1 MKKQLI
7 TLLLSLAVASSAMAV
22 PARRGYVKMTGPDG
36 QLIEVQKCGDEFGH
50 HYVDRQ
56 GRTLIDDAD
65 GRLVLASEADMAT
78 ATAARAARFEA
89 RNSNRS
95 LSPARRV
102 PGQVGTFPGTS
113 FPATGK
119 QKALVVL
126 VEYKDVKFSI
136 GNDAKAKQY
145 FTDMLNKDGFSEY
158 NGTGCVRQ
166 YFRENSNGLFDCE
179 FDVYGPVTLAN
190 NRKYYG
196 GNDSSGNDKLPE
208 QMVIE
213 ACRELDSQINFKD
226 YDRDGDGYVD
236 NVYIIYAGQGEAS
249 YGSTETVWPHSWN
262 LSEAGKSFK
271 LDGVTIDLYGC
282 SNEWEDGEP
291 DGMGTFTH
299 EFSHI
304 LGLPDLYHTESNVY
318 YTPGEWSVL
327 DYGPYN
333 NDGRTPPAYGAFER
347 NALGWIEL
355 TELTADAGQVSID
368 DLIKTNSA
376 YCITNPSNSNEF
388 YLLETR
394 NKSGWDKYLPGA
406 GMLIWHV
413 DYKTS
418 TWSTNTVN
426 NTKNHQ
432 GVDLIEADGVAD
444 KKSGRTAGDCFPGS
458 SKVTS
463 YAPKWW
469 NGKSVGFN
477 ISNISRSGT
486 ATTFTVVDPNGGSGV
501 DPNPGPEPTPGDY
514 LTVAEIIEMD
524 PQKNESTAA
533 TLRGHIVGYAQSSF
547 SAKGVSFSAQNC
559 EVNTNIVLADDPDE
573 TDYTFCIPVQLPAGN
588 CRDELN
594 LRDNPDNLGRYVEL
608 VGKVEQYFAVP
619 GFKGVSAYT
628 FIGTDGIET
637 PEAATAADNAGQ
649 WYDLQG
655 RPVANPTRG
664 LFIRNGRKHLLR

>member
-1 MKKQLI
+1 MKQQLI

-22 PARRGYVKMTGPDG
+22 PARRGFVKMTGPDG
-36 QLIEVQKCGDEFGH
+36 RLIEVQKCGDEFGH
-50 HYVDRQ
+50 HYVDLR
-56 GRTLIDDAD
+56 GRTLIDAAD
-65 GRLVLASEADMAT
+65 GRLAIASEAEL
-78 ATAARAARFEA
+78 TAATESRAARFEA
-89 RNSNRS
+89 RNAARS

-102 PGQVGTFPGTS
+102 PGKVGTFPGTS
-113 FPATGK
+113 FPATGN

-126 VEYKDVKFSI
+126 VEYKDVKFTI
-136 GNDAKAKQY
+136 GSDAKAKQY

-158 NGTGCVRQ
+158 GGTGSVRQ

-190 NRKYYG
+190 NRRYYG

-208 QMVIE
+208 EMVIE
-213 ACRELDSQINFKD
+213 ACKALDSQINFKD

-236 NVYIIYAGQGEAS
+236 NVYLIYAGQGEAS
-249 YGSTETVWPHSWN
+249 YGSSETVWPHSWN
-262 LSEAGKSFK
+262 LSEAGKAFK

-282 SNEWEDGEP
+282 SNEWEEGQP

-304 LGLPDLYHTESNVY
+304 LGLPDLYNTESTVF

-333 NDGRTPPAYGAFER
+333 NDGRTPPAYSSFER
-347 NALGWIEL
+347 NALGWMEL
-355 TELTADAGQVSID
+355 TELTADAGQVAID

-376 YCITNPSNSNEF
+376 LCITNPSNSNEF

-413 DYKTS
+413 DYKSS
-418 TWSTNTVN
+418 TWSANTVN

-432 GVDLIEADGVAD
+432 GVDLIEADGVAV
-444 KKSGRTAGDCFPGS
+444 KNGARTTGDCFPGS

-477 ISNISRSGT
+477 ISGITRSGT
-486 ATTFTVVDPNGGSGV
+486 VTTFTVVDPNGGSGV
-501 DPNPGPEPTPGDY
+501 DPNPGPTPGDY

-524 PQKNESTAA
+524 PQKGESTAA
-533 TLRGHIVGYAQSSF
+533 TLRGYIVGYAKSSF
-547 SAKGVSFSAQNC
+547 SAKGVHFTATGC
-559 EVNTNIVLADDPDE
+559 DETTNLVLADTPDE
-573 TDYTFCIPVQLPAGN
+573 TDYSFCIPVQLPAGN

-594 LRDNPDNLGRYVEL
+594 LRDNPANLSRYVEL
-608 VGKVEQYFAVP
+608 VGKVEAYFGVP
-619 GFKGVSAYT
+619 GFKSVSAYT
-628 FIGTDGIET
+628 FIGQDSIEN
-637 PEAATAADNAGQ
+637 PEAATESEGNGQ

-655 RPVANPTRG
+655 RPVANPVRG
-664 LFIRNGRKHLLR
+664 LYIRNGRKYLLR